1 MPFPFAAAL
10 MGMSAAGSIGSM
22 FAGGGAQG
30 MGRIQR
36 TLQAQVNAASAAQRY
51 FQAAGDVTN
60 PLFRQS
66 AAMEE
71 SRLRRAISEG
81 VMGSQLMARKARAR
95 GVYAGVRPERED
107 EARNLAMGKLFQQAS
122 EQAGGLAQQRLMATG
137 QGMLGVAQGYGQAA
151 GGATG
156 YAQMA
161 TAESVANQMK
171 YQRSFDILGLAGES
185 MGGGQQLR
193 NMFAPSGQMS
203 SYVNQA
209 PWAQF
214 SGLRPATQP
223 QFSWM
228 R

>member
-22 FAGGGAQG
+22 FAGGGTQG

-60 PLFRQS
+60 PLFRQT

-71 SRLRRAISEG
+71 SRLRRNIAEG
-81 VMGSQLMARKARAR
+81 VMSNQLLQRKALAR
-95 GVYAGVRPERED
+95 GLTAGVRPERED
-107 EARNLAMGKLFQQAS
+107 EARNLAIGKLFQQAS
-122 EQAGGLAQQRLMATG
+122 EQSGGLAQQRLMATG
-137 QGMLGVAQGYGQAA
+137 QGMLGVASSYGQAA
-151 GGATG
+151 GGASQ

-161 TAESVANQMK
+161 TADSVANQMK
-171 YQRSFDILGLAGES
+171 YQRSFDILGLAGEA

-193 NMFAPSGQMS
+193 DMFSPSQQMA
-203 SYVNQA
+203 SYINQA

-214 SGLRPATQP
+214 SGLRPASP

>member
-10 MGMSAAGSIGSM
+10 MGLSAAGSIGSM
-22 FAGGGAQG
+22 FAGGNMQG

-36 TLQAQVNAASAAQRY
+36 TMQAQVNAASAAQRY

-60 PLFRQS
+60 PLFRQT

-71 SRLRRAISEG
+71 SRLRRNIAEG
-81 VMGSQLMARKARAR
+81 VMSNQLLARKARAR
-95 GVYAGVRPERED
+95 GLTAGVRPERED
-107 EARNLAMGKLFQQAS
+107 ESRNLAIGRLFQQAS
-122 EQAGGLAQQRLMATG
+122 EQSGGLAQQRLMATG
-137 QGMLGVAQGYGQAA
+137 HGMLGVASSYGQAA
-151 GGATG
+151 GDASE

-161 TAESVANQMK
+161 TAASIGNQMK
-171 YQRSFDILGLAGES
+171 YQRSFDILGLAGEA
-185 MGGGQQLR
+185 MGGGRQLR
-193 NMFAPSGQMS
+193 DMFAPSPPMAG
-203 SYVNQA
+203 YVNQA

-214 SGLRPATQP
+214 SGLRPTQP